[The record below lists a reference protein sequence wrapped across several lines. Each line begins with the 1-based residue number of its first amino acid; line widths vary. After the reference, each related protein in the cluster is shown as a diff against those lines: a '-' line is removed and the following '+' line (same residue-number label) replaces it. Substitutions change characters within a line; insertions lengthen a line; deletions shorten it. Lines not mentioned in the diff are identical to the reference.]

1 MAPPTKP
8 PFLPKEEAIERMKE
22 AKLISDMTWLS
33 LQLEEVDLQTR
44 NAPPAPFTK
53 WGGNIGSE
61 ARLLEELAKYKI
73 GMNEGALCCVYKAM
87 GDEAFKR
94 GQYSE
99 AARLYKSGTKCPTPN
114 AETCWSNRCLAL
126 IKLKRYEAA
135 LRAHSMAGMLHYSMH
150 GEGIDEYYVKY
161 DYRVGLILKELGM
174 YERAEY
180 HLMRSFRIDPQKSE
194 VTQLALAEVKAK
206 MEALERQYKG
216 RRRSREELDGRREA
230 DGNFMLSN
238 EKIDML
244 FAAGVMPWDHGIPNI
259 LVAGRGSDDGDNNLD
274 YDTDE
279 DREKEGSMK
288 DLFER
293 FRKDHLE
300 NEQSEPDGG
309 PVRYHYL
316 MCQQCSKSKA
326 AGAKLLKCLR
336 CGVATYCSRECQK
349 KHWPYH
355 KPQCDLNSQS
365 REQSLDSDALLHQ
378 LRSWTSRHRPS
389 FTHSICFSLE
399 LLQDR
404 TAFERKIVIH
414 VLEHQPKA
422 KRTAEKFKI
431 VNTGAASFDVLEKI
445 NPVFSTL
452 RDQRNHRNQ
461 EMQGKRS
468 DFLGIAMYLLI
479 AVSSKEFATNIVPV
493 ALTTDF
499 EGEIPPPHWK
509 EKMFWSI
516 NSGTTY

>member
-8 PFLPKEEAIERMKE
+8 PFLPKEEAIQRMKE

-44 NAPPAPFTK
+44 NAPPASFTK

-61 ARLLEELAKYKI
+61 ARLLEERAKYEV
-73 GMNEGALCCVYKAM
+73 GMGAGVLDCVYKAM

-94 GQYSE
+94 GQYSD
-99 AARLYKSGTKCPTPN
+99 AARLYKSGTKCPMPN

-161 DYRVGLILKELGM
+161 DYRVGLILK
-174 YERAEY
+174 
-180 HLMRSFRIDPQKSE
+180 
-194 VTQLALAEVKAK
+194 
-206 MEALERQYKG
+206 QYKG
-216 RRRSREELDGRREA
+216 RRRSREELDGRRKA

-238 EKIDML
+238 EEIDML

-259 LVAGRGSDDGDNNLD
+259 LVAGRGSDDGDNDLD
-274 YDTDE
+274 YDTEE

-288 DLFER
+288 DLIEQSK
-293 FRKDHLE
+293 KDHLE
-300 NEQSEPDGG
+300 NQQREPGGG
-309 PVRYHYL
+309 PVRHRYL

-326 AGAKLLKCLR
+326 AGVKLLKCLR
-336 CGVATYCSRECQK
+336 CGVAWVIFSVTRSSGALTKPWSSRTYCSRECQK

-355 KPQCDLNSQS
+355 KPQCDLNAPS
-365 REQSLDSDALLHQ
+365 REQSLDSDSLFHQ

-389 FTHSICFSLE
+389 FTHSICFSLG

-404 TAFERKIVIH
+404 TAFERKVVIH

-431 VNTGAASFDVLEKI
+431 VNTGAAPIDVLEKI
-445 NPVFSTL
+445 NPIFGTL
-452 RDQRNHRNQ
+452 RDQRNLRHQ
-461 EMQGKRS
+461 EVQGKRS

-479 AVSSKEFATNIVPV
+479 AVSGEEIATNIVPV
-493 ALTTDF
+493 ALTTDSG
-499 EGEIPPPHWK
+499 GEIPPPHWK

-516 NSGTTY
+516 NSGNP

>member
-8 PFLPKEEAIERMKE
+8 PFLPKEEAIRRMKE

-53 WGGNIGSE
+53 WGGDIGLE
-61 ARLLEELAKYKI
+61 ARLLEERAKYEL
-73 GMNEGALCCVYKAM
+73 GMSAG

-94 GQYSE
+94 GQYSD
-99 AARLYKSGTKCPTPN
+99 AARLYKSGTKCPMPN
-114 AETCWSNRCLAL
+114 AETSWSNRCLAL

-135 LRAHSMAGMLHYSMH
+135 LRAYSMAGMLHHSMH

-180 HLMRSFRIDPQKSE
+180 HLTRSLRIDPQESE

-216 RRRSREELDGRREA
+216 RRRSREELDGRRTA
-230 DGNFMLSN
+230 DENFMLSN
-238 EKIDML
+238 EEIDML

-259 LVAGRGSDDGDNNLD
+259 LVAGRGSDEGDNNLD
-274 YDTDE
+274 YDTEE
-279 DREKEGSMK
+279 DHEKEGSMK
-288 DLFER
+288 DLIEQFK
-293 FRKDHLE
+293 KDHLE
-300 NEQSEPDGG
+300 NQQREPDGG
-309 PVRYHYL
+309 PVRHHYL
-316 MCQQCSKSKA
+316 MCQECSKSKA
-326 AGAKLLKCLR
+326 AGIKLLKCLR
-336 CGVATYCSRECQK
+336 CGVAWVILSVTRSRGDLT
-349 KHWPYH
+349 
-355 KPQCDLNSQS
+355 KPVILQ
-365 REQSLDSDALLHQ
+365 DALQQGVSKEALAISQ
-378 LRSWTSRHRPS
+378 AT
-389 FTHSICFSLE
+389 
-399 LLQDR
+399 DR

-431 VNTGAASFDVLEKI
+431 ANTGAAPIDVLEKI
-445 NPVFSTL
+445 NPIFGTL
-452 RDQRNHRNQ
+452 RDQRNHRHQ
-461 EMQGKRS
+461 EIQGKRS

-479 AVSSKEFATNIVPV
+479 AVSGREIATNIVPV

-516 NSGTTY
+516 NSGNL